1 MSRIDNN
8 GKDGP
13 QWDREVFFPP
23 FTNEENA
30 DAAGHHSPSP
40 NALSQAS
47 PRKSEMPEI
56 LLRIKD
62 PNRSVDEITRLIQVE
77 MTLIIQEMRACDSD
91 GAAYRKRS
99 LMGQLRALCA
109 LENSIKEHDA
119 KMRQDEQ
126 ILDEP
131 TLRFLVGEITDCF
144 KKATLEALN
153 GDKVVEQ
160 NIMRHFRDTLGSY
173 DEELRRKLR
182 AFGRRKDA
190 SRTLLPPEEA
200 TELPEPFKVKK
211 VQSRETPSTGLSEG
225 KKPNEEVIPKSP
237 TSLQNEGSE
246 HTRARN
252 SVGQSEFSTKFID
265 GQADRDL
272 IEEIKK
278 SMRLEDERDD
288 FGTSWDGGADSDDST
303 PPGGNKD
310 DH

>member
-8 GKDGP
+8 RKDSP
-13 QWDREVFFPP
+13 QGDREVFFPP
-23 FTNEENA
+23 FTNEGNA
-30 DAAGHHSPSP
+30 HAASPYSPSSP
-40 NALSQAS
+40 KALNQAS

-77 MTLIIQEMRACDSD
+77 MTLIIQDMRACDSD
-91 GAAYRKRS
+91 GATHRRGD
-99 LMGQLRALCA
+99 LMRQMRALCA

-131 TLRFLVGEITDCF
+131 TFRFLVGELIDCF
-144 KKATLEALN
+144 KKATLEALD
-153 GDKVVEQ
+153 GDKDVEQ

-173 DEELRRKLR
+173 EEELRRKLR

-200 TELPEPFKVKK
+200 TELPEPFKVKE
-211 VQSRETPSTGLSEG
+211 VQSRETPPTGLSEG
-225 KKPNEEVIPKSP
+225 KKPNEEVTPKTP

-272 IEEIKK
+272 IEDIKK

-288 FGTSWDGGADSDDST
+288 FGTLSDWGADSDDST
-303 PPGGNKD
+303 PPGGKRG
-310 DH
+310 

>member
-1 MSRIDNN
+1 MNRIDNN
-8 GKDGP
+8 GKDSP
-13 QWDREVFFPP
+13 QGDREVFFPP

-30 DAAGHHSPSP
+30 DAAGPHSPSP
-40 NALSQAS
+40 GALSQALLG
-47 PRKSEMPEI
+47 KSEMQEI

-62 PNRSVDEITRLIQVE
+62 PNSSVDEITRLIQAE
-77 MTLIIQEMRACDSD
+77 MILIIQEMRACDSD
-91 GAAYRKRS
+91 GATHRRGD
-99 LMGQLRALCA
+99 LMRQMRALCA
-109 LENSIKEHDA
+109 LEKSIKEHNTQ
-119 KMRQDEQ
+119 KRRDEK
-126 ILDEP
+126 ILDE
-131 TLRFLVGEITDCF
+131 LKLQFVVGEITDCF
-144 KKATLEALN
+144 KKATLQALE
-153 GDKVVEQ
+153 GDKTVEQ
-160 NIMRHFRDTLGSY
+160 KIMRRFRDIIDSY
-173 DEELRRKLR
+173 EEELRRKLR

-200 TELPEPFKVKK
+200 TELPEPFKVKN

-225 KKPNEEVIPKSP
+225 KKPNEEVTPKTP

-246 HTRARN
+246 HTRNRN